1 MLFFEFD
8 GLKINDLETGMIEL
22 TLLDHESLG
31 ANNVLGT
38 FSVDI
43 AYIYRMNH

>member
-1 MLFFEFD
+1 
-8 GLKINDLETGMIEL
+8 MIEL
-22 TLLDHESLG
+22 TLLDHESYS